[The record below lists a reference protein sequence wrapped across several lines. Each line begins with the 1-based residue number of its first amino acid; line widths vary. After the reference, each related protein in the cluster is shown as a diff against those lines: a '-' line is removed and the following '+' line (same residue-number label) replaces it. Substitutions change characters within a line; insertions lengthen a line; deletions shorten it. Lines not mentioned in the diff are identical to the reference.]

1 MIKDVSAGLLL
12 GLLVGSMPVARA
24 QIPVGT
30 TGAWGSWFIGT
41 VQLPGNPER
50 KWGGYAEVQVRAN
63 GVLKEYFYHELKAGL
78 SYDIDPNFT
87 VLVGS
92 GYYRT
97 SDYRDLEASPLT
109 VEKRLWEQLVLTQ
122 YSKRLKLE
130 HRYRI
135 EQRWVNFRGDS
146 TAFRQRFRYRL
157 NVFFPLNK
165 RTVSTGTLFL
175 SVYNELFL
183 NPTGPVF
190 ERNRLYGGIGYQFTP
205 QLVLQVGLLNQADYN
220 LPALRRGQFTP
231 QTTAIKNNLVLAVTY
246 KLAWRST
253 VPATEH
259 LPSQQD

>member
-1 MIKDVSAGLLL
+1 MLVL
-12 GLLVGSMPVARA
+12 GLGSGATAHAQAPARA
-24 QIPVGT
+24 T
-30 TGAWGSWFIGT
+30 SSWGSWSIGT

-50 KWGGYAEVQVRAN
+50 KWGGYAEAQARAN
-63 GVLKEYFYHELKAGL
+63 GVLKEYFYYELKAGL

-97 SDYRDLEASPLT
+97 SDYRDLEAGPLT

-135 EQRWVNFRGDS
+135 EQRWVSFRGDS

-157 NVFFPLNK
+157 NGFFPLNK

-175 SVYNELFL
+175 SAYNELFL
-183 NPTGPVF
+183 NPAGPVF
-190 ERNRLYGGIGYQFTP
+190 ERNRLYGGIATS
-205 QLVLQVGLLNQADYN
+205 
-220 LPALRRGQFTP
+220 LPRT
-231 QTTAIKNNLVLAVTY
+231 
-246 KLAWRST
+246 
-253 VPATEH
+253 
-259 LPSQQD
+259 